1 MNHEK
6 SVALRSK
13 LAQTR
18 DARRDRAEVAAD
30 AIESAFAD
38 LTLPSGHQ
46 VLFNRRHQ
54 LSWYL
59 GGPGS
64 SLCWIARKSASSSAL
79 VDPLEVEVRVFLDE
93 PRAVVWLEQE
103 RASGR
108 VSLLGRNAVWLYAST
123 YQELLTK
130 AAQVLM
136 APLNTLLAP
145 VTLRQA
151 S

>member
-64 SLCWIARKSASSSAL
+64 SLCWIARKSAE
-79 VDPLEVEVRVFLDE
+79 PLSRLPF
-93 PRAVVWLEQE
+93 
-103 RASGR
+103 
-108 VSLLGRNAVWLYAST
+108 
-123 YQELLTK
+123 
-130 AAQVLM
+130 
-136 APLNTLLAP
+136 
-145 VTLRQA
+145 
-151 S
+151 